1 MDKDVGIE
9 GESLASEGFGIF
21 MIVWSSITVLWA
33 LGNLIQ
39 NKKVSQ
45 STELEDVNYCVVDH
59 HEEID

>member
-39 NKKVSQ
+39 NKKVS
-45 STELEDVNYCVVDH
+45 
-59 HEEID
+59 